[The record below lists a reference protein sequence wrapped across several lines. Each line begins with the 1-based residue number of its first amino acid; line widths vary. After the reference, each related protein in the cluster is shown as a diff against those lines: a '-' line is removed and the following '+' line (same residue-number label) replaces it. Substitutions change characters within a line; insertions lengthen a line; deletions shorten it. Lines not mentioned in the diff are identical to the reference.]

1 MLTTLLVIVHV
12 VVSVFLVVVVLLQT
26 GKGAEMG
33 AAFGGASQTLFG
45 GKGGMD
51 FMEKLTTASAILFMV
66 TSLSLAF
73 ISTRGTAE
81 RRATF
86 PTQESM
92 PAPVTDGG
100 QVPPAS
106 N

>member
-12 VVSVFLVVVVLLQT
+12 IVSFFLVIVVLLQT

-73 ISTRGTAE
+73 FSARGATAQ
-81 RRATF
+81 RSQA
-86 PTQESM
+86 PVQQQM
-92 PAPVTDGG
+92 PAPVTGGG
-100 QVPPAS
+100 QQPPAS